1 MINTHTEKPL
11 LNNVTAVFAGGSQSF
26 LLPQDATLEEIAD
39 RIDHLSVRQER
50 GAVAVVVKFASTVP
64 QVARP
69 RLSTPFRDGLLPE
82 LPRLRA
88 FARSP
93 WPVTPIGQM
102 ISCKKHLLGVGT
114 SRQVQR
120 RHEPGSLA
128 LHNPAQHLLW
138 GIAFPPARSVRQRWT
153 PCGPA
158 HQPTGATSPPRASER
173 CPRL

>member
-82 LPRLRA
+82 LPRLHTDEIA
-88 FARSP
+88 
-93 WPVTPIGQM
+93 
-102 ISCKKHLLGVGT
+102 ISNKVKHLFQRADSELQVVFGV
-114 SRQVQR
+114 
-120 RHEPGSLA
+120 
-128 LHNPAQHLLW
+128 
-138 GIAFPPARSVRQRWT
+138 
-153 PCGPA
+153 
-158 HQPTGATSPPRASER
+158 
-173 CPRL
+173 